1 MVSSIQKINFKEMDA
16 ECITLDKF
24 MKVNLRMAYWTDT
37 PELFSWME
45 LFTKVNTK
53 KAKNMAKENSLL
65 QMEMF
70 KKGDGKTIS
79 LKDNEI

>member
-1 MVSSIQKINFKEMDA
+1 
-16 ECITLDKF
+16 
-24 MKVNLRMAYWTDT
+24 
-37 PELFSWME
+37 ME